1 MLELQKDID
10 YVEAVIEKYMP
21 VAKGQQKVIME
32 AMNYSI
38 LAGGKRLRPVFMLE
52 SYKMFGGWDLK
63 VIEPFLAAIEM
74 IHTYSLIHD
83 DLPAMDDDD
92 FRRGQQTAHVVYGEA
107 MAILAGDALL
117 NYAFETALKCEDY
130 ISEQLDAGVID
141 TKEAFKRNRQM
152 MKAMKVLACKP
163 GIYGM
168 IGGQVVDV
176 LNENKEVTKDQLD
189 FINKLKTG
197 ALIEAS
203 FMIGA
208 ILAGADENQV
218 NIIEEAALKI
228 GLAFQV
234 QDDILDVTS
243 TTEVIGK
250 PVNSDEKNHKTT
262 YVGLVG
268 LDKAKEEVE
277 KLSEEGISMFT
288 GLGLKNDF
296 LFELLYKLIYRE
308 K

>member
-1 MLELQKDID
+1 
-10 YVEAVIEKYMP
+10 
-21 VAKGQQKVIME
+21 
-32 AMNYSI
+32 
-38 LAGGKRLRPVFMLE
+38 
-52 SYKMFGGWDLK
+52 
-63 VIEPFLAAIEM
+63 M
-74 IHTYSLIHD
+74 IHTYSLSHD

-92 FRRGQQTAHVVYGEA
+92 FRRGKKTTHVVYGEA
-107 MAILAGDALL
+107 FGILAGDALL
-117 NYAFETALKCEDY
+117 NYAFETALKAEDY
-130 ISEQLDAGVID
+130 ISEQLESGVID
-141 TKEAFKRNRQM
+141 AKEVFKRNRQM

-176 LNENKEVTKDQLD
+176 LNENREVTKDQLD